1 MDIPKY
7 PNLQY
12 PTEHIPVDFCIDV
25 PACIHP
31 EYAREV
37 TTIDLPSDLVD
48 KSEDGTVPLMY
59 LNVAGSAHNQDVP
72 VAKTDTHLQIHKSP
86 TDV

>member
-31 EYAREV
+31 GCAREG
-37 TTIDLPSDLVD
+37 TTIDLPSVLVD
-48 KSEDGTVPLMY
+48 KSEDGTVPPMH
-59 LNVAGSAHNQDVP
+59 LNVAESAHNQDVP
-72 VAKTDTHLQIHKSP
+72 VAKTDIHP
-86 TDV
+86 